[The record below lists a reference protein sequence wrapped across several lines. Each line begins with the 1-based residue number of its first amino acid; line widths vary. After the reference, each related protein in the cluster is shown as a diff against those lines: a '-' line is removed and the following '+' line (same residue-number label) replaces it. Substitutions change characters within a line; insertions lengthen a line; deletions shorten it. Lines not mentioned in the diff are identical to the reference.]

1 MLGGGR
7 TDDSDSHTSCWGGV
21 QMTVTAICHAG
32 GGRTDDSDS
41 HMSCWGGRTDDS
53 DSHMSCWWGAY
64 R

>member
-1 MLGGGR
+1 MTVTAICHAGGGR

-21 QMTVTAICHAG
+21 QMTVTAIRHAG

-41 HMSCWGGRTDDS
+41 HT
-53 DSHMSCWWGAY
+53 SCWWGVY